1 MLDWIWICKD
11 ESDDLFI
18 IIASTESAV
27 SKILEMHD
35 EHNLIWLAIS

>member
-1 MLDWIWICKD
+1 MILWRWKSGDGA
-11 ESDDLFI
+11 LFI
-18 IIASTESAV
+18 IIASKENAV